1 MLLSGLSAGISG
13 GDATI
18 QNKIYG
24 SGTTTLIISNKEMEN
39 VMKVVQNNAVCYSIT
54 LNPGFSVSINVGGN
68 LCWHV
73 VLSWCFTSIRALL
86 SLCFKRLLSFCLR
99 AQHSDEESI
108 IPMTQLLYI

>member
-1 MLLSGLSAGISG
+1 MLLLGLSAGISG

-54 LNPGFSVSINVGGN
+54 LNPGFSVSISVGGN
-68 LCWHV
+68 LC
-73 VLSWCFTSIRALL
+73 
-86 SLCFKRLLSFCLR
+86 
-99 AQHSDEESI
+99 
-108 IPMTQLLYI
+108 

>member
-1 MLLSGLSAGISG
+1 MLQPLAKSILIPLRLTASQSVR
-13 GDATI
+13 DATI

-68 LCWHV
+68 LC
-73 VLSWCFTSIRALL
+73 
-86 SLCFKRLLSFCLR
+86 
-99 AQHSDEESI
+99 
-108 IPMTQLLYI
+108 